1 MAIFKLTDIK
11 FKTGSD
17 GPSSAIL
24 PDSRY
29 LSNTLRYPIDIGNTD
44 KGHYMVLHIN
54 QQTKTQ
60 FSSTTTTDLPTIF
73 ENSLSN
79 SSALRSL
86 SQATGVLLQAAEDL
100 QSTDSQ
106 FRANIDYSSDV
117 VKRYLK
123 DALNV
128 AGINGN
134 VADKLLKLVG
144 NAGESALATLKQFSQ
159 GKGVRTIERTTD
171 TIALYMPD
179 TLNFTHDQKYSEM
192 GLGGGTFGLL
202 GAAADAGVSI
212 SAGGKIEDVIGRNL
226 SPFILSQIARGFGDA
241 GIALFAAGTGTV
253 INPQLELIY
262 TSPAFRQFRFDFMFY
277 PRSEKEA
284 VEVQYILDRLKF
296 HQAPEIL
303 NQGAGAL
310 GGFFLVPPSEFDIK
324 FYYNG
329 SINPNIPPISTCVL
343 TQIDTDYAPNG
354 FATYEKPS
362 KSRATV
368 GGTGMPVAIRLSLQF
383 TETQILTKANFS
395 TKYRTITGSEQSRIL
410 QEQDSF
416 FNT

>member
-60 FSSTTTTDLPTIF
+60 FPSTTTTDLPTIF